1 MITACIRSG
10 LVALMLTTS
19 FAAMAQERPTVAIAR
34 EHIGDDCVSG
44 VMKVEDDFV
53 AFAVA
58 VPHRGKKPLLAAL
71 IPGTFDAQ
79 LRGSAGEGWHIT
91 FTPIAGQP
99 AVQLQLGRAS
109 NADAGGIAIGD
120 ELAGECHFSKR
131 SEYKHAAHAFGQRL
145 RPFQP
150 GGSGPLAIRLRIE
163 DR

>member
-1 MITACIRSG
+1 
-10 LVALMLTTS
+10 VALMLTAS
-19 FAAMAQERPTVAIAR
+19 FAAAAQEKPTVAIAR
-34 EHIGDDCVSG
+34 EHIGDDCVSA
-44 VMKVEDDFV
+44 VLKVEDHFV

-58 VPHRGKKPLLAAL
+58 APYKKNKPRLAAL

-79 LRGSAGEGWHIT
+79 LRGSPGEGWHIT

-109 NADAGGIAIGD
+109 NADAGGIEIGD

-131 SEYKHAAHAFGQRL
+131 SEYKHAAHALEQRL
-145 RPFQP
+145 RSFQP